1 VVVVSGRRLS
11 LAGQLLILQLVV
23 LSVVVVCVGAV
34 SWVQSDAAFRRD
46 QARRTLAVAEVVAG
60 NATVRAGL
68 EPGHDRGSVAPAAQ
82 GVRTLSDVDRVEVAD
97 SGFTIV
103 TSSDPLRVGRHMPL
117 HGSTV
122 TRGRSW
128 SAVVQSED
136 GKVVLSQAPIL
147 GDDGTLL
154 GVASVA
160 SKYPPWWR
168 TLRDDT
174 ARLAVFLGV
183 AAMLG
188 LLGTLL
194 VARRVKRQTLGLEP
208 RDITSLVELRN
219 AILHG
224 VKEGVIA
231 MDTGQRVTLVNEEA
245 IRLLDLSPDPVGR
258 SLGELGLPHS
268 IVEVL
273 TGTAPG
279 QDVAVVASR
288 RLLTLNRRPIAW
300 KGKELGSV
308 TTLRDSTELA
318 ELRTQLDSTLASTD
332 TLRAQ
337 AHEFDNRLHTIAGL
351 VELGEYDEVAGYVQR
366 ITSDRAQLDED
377 ITSRVADPALA
388 ALLVAKFSRAAEQQ
402 VTLRL
407 TDDTAVGRLPDDVAA
422 DALTV
427 LGNLVDNALDASGQ
441 GGHVTVRMVGGD
453 RLRVEVRDDGPGVP
467 DELAEAIFDRG
478 VSTKD
483 DAGPHGFGLALT
495 RLVCRRRGG
504 DVVLEPTADGGE
516 GAAFVAE
523 LPLTTV
529 GTP

>member
-1 VVVVSGRRLS
+1 
-11 LAGQLLILQLVV
+11 
-23 LSVVVVCVGAV
+23 
-34 SWVQSDAAFRRD
+34 
-46 QARRTLAVAEVVAG
+46 
-60 NATVRAGL
+60 
-68 EPGHDRGSVAPAAQ
+68 
-82 GVRTLSDVDRVEVAD
+82 
-97 SGFTIV
+97 
-103 TSSDPLRVGRHMPL
+103 
-117 HGSTV
+117 
-122 TRGRSW
+122 
-128 SAVVQSED
+128 
-136 GKVVLSQAPIL
+136 
-147 GDDGTLL
+147 
-154 GVASVA
+154 
-160 SKYPPWWR
+160 
-168 TLRDDT
+168 
-174 ARLAVFLGV
+174 
-183 AAMLG
+183 MLG

-427 LGNLVDNALDASGQ
+427 LGNLVDNAVDATVAAGGTTVSVRLREEDDLVLVQVADSGAGVPVEHAAELFRSGYSTKPSDASG
-441 GGHVTVRMVGGD
+441 
-453 RLRVEVRDDGPGVP
+453 
-467 DELAEAIFDRG
+467 RG
-478 VSTKD
+478 V
-483 DAGPHGFGLALT
+483 GLALVQV
-495 RLVCRRRGG
+495 VCERRGG
-504 DVVLEPTADGGE
+504 AVSVHNERGAVFTARLPHDRGTMREP
-516 GAAFVAE
+516 
-523 LPLTTV
+523 
-529 GTP
+529 